1 LNNVHHHLRIDWIS
15 MAANSTNIDFNGLID
30 ELKNFAKVKLND
42 LGARRPA
49 GTPDDSKIATAIMVA
64 LDGGD
69 KNLQQ
74 LTQSISLASGGA
86 WNPSVGTLQKAIG
99 NLTDDGNV
107 SATTDGDRK
116 VYSLTKKGRKA
127 LEVAKEAQTESEA
140 ADGADSA
147 SSGSRT
153 AWLACD
159 PQFLVAASKLGPA
172 LLDIAQTGTREQQSK
187 AAAMLEKTRNE
198 LHQILANN
206 S

>member
-1 LNNVHHHLRIDWIS
+1 

-30 ELKNFAKVKLND
+30 ELKNFAKVKLSD

-49 GTPDDSKIATAIMVA
+49 SAPDDSKIAAAILAA

-74 LTQSISLASGGA
+74 LAQSISLASGGS

-99 NLTDDGNV
+99 NLTDDGSV
-107 SATTDGDRK
+107 SASTDGDRK

-127 LEVAKEAQTESEA
+127 LESFKEAQTETES
-140 ADGADSA
+140 ADGADTTT
-147 SSGSRT
+147 SGSRA
-153 AWLACD
+153 AWLTCD
-159 PQFLVAASKLGPA
+159 PQFLVTASKLGPA
-172 LLDIAQTGTREQQSK
+172 LLDIAQTGTREHQSK
-187 AAAMLEKTRNE
+187 AAAVLEKTRNE